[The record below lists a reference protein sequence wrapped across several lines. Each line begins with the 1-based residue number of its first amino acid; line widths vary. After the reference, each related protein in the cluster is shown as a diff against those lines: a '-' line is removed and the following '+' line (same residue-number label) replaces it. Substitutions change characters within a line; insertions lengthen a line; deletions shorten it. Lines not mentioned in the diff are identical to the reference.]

1 MGEVYRARDER
12 LQRDVALKI
21 LSTDLSGTGEPL
33 RRFEQEARA
42 ASALNHPNIITI
54 YDIGRVDAMAY
65 IAMELIDGRD
75 MRSLLS
81 GDRLQLKNA
90 LRIAVKVADGL
101 ATAHDRGIVHRDLK
115 PENVM
120 VNRDGFVKILDFG
133 LAKLVRPFTD
143 TDTTLPH
150 TTPGAV
156 FGTVGYMSPEQA
168 SGRDVDYRSDQFAL
182 GVILYE
188 MVAGRLPF
196 SAPTAAETLA
206 LIIRTD
212 APPVSHHNDAVPAEL
227 VRIID
232 RCLAKDRDDRYAS
245 TRDLARDLREV
256 RDRITN
262 ITQPRQKSGGVDKT
276 GGRRIASIAAAAVAA
291 TAVVAALVMNFRQ
304 ASLTPPPAS
313 GPKAVAIF
321 GFRDM
326 SGDPD
331 GQIFADGVTEMVSAQ
346 LVQSKQVRVIPAAD
360 DAARTGDTRK
370 VARER
375 GATLAVRGSVQRIDE
390 RVQVSFAVIDV
401 VKGEQVGGD
410 VIAGTFADGFGL
422 QSKIVDGILSSLQ
435 LNPSRSG
442 DPVVPSELAAAD
454 SSAYIQAVGLLQR
467 SRDEQSVDRAITT
480 LRGLLLNA
488 RDSALVNAQL
498 ARALLNKSQLAR
510 RPGLVEEATV
520 YAERATELDPD
531 SPEVHVRLGQVRT
544 AAGRFDDAERAY
556 VRALSL
562 RRDYP
567 DAILGLA
574 AVHESKGRAAQAE
587 EMYRK
592 AIDLRPDHANTFNR
606 YAVFLYNSGRYPEAA
621 TNFRRFNELLTTAR
635 GFSNLAAAEWAMGR
649 YDDAR
654 RAAQRSIELE
664 PTGDAYI
671 NLGSIEY
678 YSGAYPNAV
687 NAFEKATQLA
697 PASYAAWVGLGD
709 TYRWSPG
716 LQSKAA
722 DAYRTALEQTRRS
735 LAVNPREHAARAA
748 AAICF
753 AKTGRINDAATEINA
768 ALKLNPTDPV
778 VLYDAAV
785 VALLRETPDVAV
797 TWLERAVGAG
807 YSSFDLQRDPE
818 FKAMRDDAAF
828 RRAIAKP
835 K

>member
-21 LSTDLSGTGEPL
+21 LSTDVSGTGEPL

-54 YDIGRVDAMAY
+54 YDIGRVDSVAY

-188 MVAGRLPF
+188 MVCGRLPF
-196 SAPTAAETLA
+196 NAPTAAETLA
-206 LIIRTD
+206 LIIRSD
-212 APPVSHHNDAVPAEL
+212 APPVTQYNEAVPPEL
-227 VRIID
+227 LRIID
-232 RCLAKDRDDRYAS
+232 RCLAKDREDRYAS

-262 ITQPRQKSGGVDKT
+262 ITQPRHKSGGVDK
-276 GGRRIASIAAAAVAA
+276 GGKRRVASAAAAAA
-291 TAVVAALVMNFRQ
+291 AAAAVVAALVMNFRQ
-304 ASLTPPPAS
+304 AAVTAPPP

-321 GFRDM
+321 GFKDM
-326 SGDPD
+326 SGDAD

-360 DAARTGDTRK
+360 DAARNGDTRQI
-370 VARER
+370 ARER
-375 GATLAVRGSVQRIDE
+375 GATLAVRGSVQRSDE

-410 VIAGTFADGFGL
+410 VISGTFADGFGL
-422 QSKIVDGILSSLQ
+422 QGKIVDGILSSLQ

-520 YAERATELDPD
+520 YAERAAELDPE
-531 SPEVHVRLGQVRT
+531 SPEVHVRLGQVRS
-544 AAGRFDDAERAY
+544 ASGRFDDAEREF

-567 DAILGLA
+567 DAVLGLA
-574 AVHESKGRAAQAE
+574 AVHESKGRAGQAE
-587 EMYRK
+587 GLYRK

-606 YAVFLYNSGRYPEAA
+606 YAVFLYNSGRYPEAVA
-621 TNFRRFNELLTTAR
+621 NFRRFNELLPTAR
-635 GFSNLAAAEWAMGR
+635 GFSNLAAAEWALGR
-649 YDDAR
+649 YDEAR
-654 RAAQRSIELE
+654 AAAQRSIELE
-664 PTGDAYI
+664 PTSDAYI
-671 NLGSIEY
+671 NLGSVEY
-678 YSGAYPNAV
+678 YSGAYPNALK
-687 NAFEKATQLA
+687 AFEKATQLA

-722 DAYRTALEQTRRS
+722 GAYRTALEQTRRT

-768 ALKLNPTDPV
+768 ALKMNPTDPV
-778 VLYDAAV
+778 VLYNAAV

-818 FKAMRDDAAF
+818 FKAMREDAAF